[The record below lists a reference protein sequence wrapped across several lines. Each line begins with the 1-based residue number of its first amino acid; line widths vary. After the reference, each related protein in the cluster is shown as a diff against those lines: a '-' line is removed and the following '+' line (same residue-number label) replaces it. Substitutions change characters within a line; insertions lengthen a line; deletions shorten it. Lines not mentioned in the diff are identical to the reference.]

1 MGERASLMSITD
13 IRQVLG
19 DGSGDPTDPSSDR
32 KAAERDRPSGSPRR
46 RHGRSPC
53 STLLVLFLIGF
64 FLLFRGLPAFRS
76 QGWHFFTNTGFQTQ
90 PTKTGPPV
98 FGIRAALTGTIVTSV
113 FAMII
118 GVPVALAAALFI
130 SEYAP
135 ARLKAPATSLIDL
148 LAAVPSVVYGLWGFI
163 FLSPHMV
170 GLARWLSVHL
180 SFIPFFHVTTPLF
193 TSSQFIAGTI
203 LGLMVVPIVASI
215 SREVFSLTPIAE
227 REAALALGASR
238 ATVIRRVVLPFGRGG
253 RDRGG
258 HARTRKGHG
267 RSDRRGDHP
276 ESLYFTEPVP
286 HPAGRG
292 HHDRLSDRDQ
302 VRLRWHAG
310 SAGAAG
316 RGLLTLRLHPD
327 REHGRFVHRQPIA
340 QCRGGGAVT
349 RGR

>member
-1 MGERASLMSITD
+1 MSTID
-13 IRQVLG
+13 IGQVLG
-19 DGSGDPTDPSSDR
+19 ES
-32 KAAERDRPSGSPRR
+32 PSGPPAPRLLAKR
-46 RHGRSPC
+46 PNGIDVLFRGGVRVVAL
-53 STLLVLFLIGF
+53 STLLVLFLIGL
-64 FLLFRGLPAFRS
+64 FLFLKGIPAFRS

-98 FGIRAALTGTIVTSV
+98 FGIRSALTGTIVTSV

-118 GVPVALAAALFI
+118 GVPVAIAAALFI

-170 GLARWLSVHL
+170 GLARFLSVHL
-180 SFIPFFHVTTPLF
+180 SFVPLF
-193 TSSQFIAGTI
+193 HATDSTPNFTTSQFIAGTI

-253 RDRGG
+253 RDRRD
-258 HARTRKGHG
+258 HARPRKGDG
-267 RSDRRGDHP
+267 RGDRSSHHP
-276 ESLYFTEPVP
+276 LSRLHQPVP
-286 HPAGRG
+286 HLAGWRD
-292 HHDRLSDRDQ
+292 HDRIVDRDQ
-302 VRLRWHAG
+302 VRF
-310 SAGAAG
+310 G
-316 RGLLTLRLHPD
+316 RGVGASRVACGRFHALRVHAD
-327 REHGRFVHRQPIA
+327 RQHGRIFRRQPLA
-340 QCRGGGAVT
+340 
-349 RGR
+349 

>member
-1 MGERASLMSITD
+1 VPRLVA
-13 IRQVLG
+13 
-19 DGSGDPTDPSSDR
+19 
-32 KAAERDRPSGSPRR
+32 KRPNAVDVWFRGGVRVVAL
-46 RHGRSPC
+46 

-64 FLLFRGLPAFRS
+64 FLFYKGIPAFRS

-98 FGIRAALTGTIVTSV
+98 FGIRSALTGTIVTSV

-118 GVPVALAAALFI
+118 GVPVAIAAALFI

-135 ARLKAPATSLIDL
+135 ARIKAPATSLVDL

-170 GLARWLSVHL
+170 GLARFLSVHL
-180 SFIPFFHVTTPLF
+180 SFIPLFHATDSTPNYTT
-193 TSSQFIAGTI
+193 SQFIAGTI

-253 RDRGG
+253 VIGAIMLGLGRAMGEAIAVAIILSLVFTNPYHILQVGG
-258 HARTRKGHG
+258 TTIA
-267 RSDRRGDHP
+267 
-276 ESLYFTEPVP
+276 SLIAIRFGSGGTLGL
-286 HPAGRG
+286 PA
-292 HHDRLSDRDQ
+292 L
-302 VRLRWHAG
+302 L
-310 SAGAAG
+310 AAG
-316 RGLLTLRLHPD
+316 FTL
-327 REHGRFVHRQPIA
+327 FVFTLIVNTAASWVVKRSRSA
-340 QCRGGGAVT
+340 AAVEL
-349 RGR
+349 

>member
-1 MGERASLMSITD
+1 MSIID

-19 DGSGDPTDPSSDR
+19 DGSGDLPSPR
-32 KAAERDRPSGSPRR
+32 PLTQRPSPIDVWFRGGVRAVALL
-46 RHGRSPC
+46 
-53 STLLVLFLIGF
+53 TLLVLFLIGF
-64 FLLFRGLPAFRS
+64 FLFWKGFPAFRS

-98 FGIRAALTGTIVTSV
+98 FGIRSALEGTIVPSI

-118 GVPVALAAALFI
+118 GVPVAIAAALFI

-135 ARLKAPATSLIDL
+135 ARVKAPATSLIDL

-163 FLSPHMV
+163 FLSPHMI
-170 GLARWLSVHL
+170 GLARFLAVHL
-180 SFIPFFHVTTPLF
+180 AFVPIFHATDSTPNF

-253 RDRGG
+253 VIGAIMFGLGRAMGEAIAVAIILSLAFTNPDHILQVGG
-258 HARTRKGHG
+258 STIA
-267 RSDRRGDHP
+267 
-276 ESLYFTEPVP
+276 SLIAIRFGSGGALGL
-286 HPAGRG
+286 PA
-292 HHDRLSDRDQ
+292 L
-302 VRLRWHAG
+302 L
-310 SAGAAG
+310 AAG
-316 RGLLTLRLHPD
+316 FTL
-327 REHGRFVHRQPIA
+327 FVFTLIVNS
-340 QCRGGGAVT
+340 GASFVVN
-349 RGR
+349 RSRSAAAVEL